1 MPEISRAL
9 TPARQR
15 RQPSLVRRVE
25 LALLH
30 NGLAGAA
37 EITAIGRDRIGVRLA
52 AGLSDAERSRALDLI
67 DKAMGGNDD

>member
-1 MPEISRAL
+1 MLPASRTL

-15 RQPSLVRRVE
+15 RQPSLLRRVE

-37 EITAIGRDRIGVRLA
+37 TLTPLGRDRIGVRLA
-52 AGLSDAERSRALDLI
+52 AGLADRDQSAVLDLI
-67 DKAMGGNDD
+67 DQAMGEKSG